1 MSQMTYRTSV
11 YRGAYAA
18 LFVGM
23 YLLLAA
29 YLLSGD
35 DSGSDS
41 SSGVW
46 RLLIGML
53 LAAAVG
59 TGFGPALHR
68 KIFPRRT
75 RRHPRH
81 HISRHSSK

>member
-1 MSQMTYRTSV
+1 MTASIPSTV
-11 YRGAYAA
+11 T
-18 LFVGM
+18 
-23 YLLLAA
+23 LAA
-29 YLLSGD
+29 RWQQYTALTKPRVVQLI
-35 DSGSDS
+35 
-41 SSGVW
+41 VFCAV
-46 RLLIGML
+46 IGML